1 MDTNMSQLRY
11 KTLIAFIMFGLSACG
26 SNTNQSTQPQPQ
38 QETKPSQ
45 QQGVKQ
51 LDYQTL
57 INGLIS
63 NEVHGIILHV
73 SAPSGTFT
81 SSAGLANLTTQEV
94 LQPSAV
100 YHLASGGKVFTA
112 LLAVQ
117 LHEEGLL
124 DLDLTIDNWLSNDLA
139 SQIQYS
145 DQITL
150 RQLLNHSSGIYNYS
164 DPLREDAYVEF
175 VMANYKSCISNEDL
189 LQFAYGQSGYFK
201 LGKGVKYSNSNYVLI
216 GMIMDSVL
224 GHPNALAMRDKI
236 IDRLALSDTFSVGIE
251 NQGAQLTPGYEKQ
264 EGRFINTGPILTQ
277 VTAASTP
284 VASSVT
290 DVATLMRGIFKDE
303 TWLSQAERE
312 ALLGDA
318 SRVKVSANLDY
329 VLGLW
334 KEEFNGYT
342 VYHHNG
348 GNHGYISNNIYVP
361 ELDVSI
367 VYFLNCG
374 LSEPCINAFNTVE
387 QAVKL
392 HVIATQ

>member
-1 MDTNMSQLRY
+1 MNQL
-11 KTLIAFIMFGLSACG
+11 KQQSLLAVVMLALSACG
-26 SNTNQSTQPQPQ
+26 TSKSNSTDTKPLPD
-38 QETKPSQ
+38 TKPSPQ
-45 QQGVKQ
+45 QAVNPP
-51 LDYQTL
+51 DYQGL

-63 NEVHGIILHV
+63 SEVHGIILHV
-73 SAPSGTFT
+73 SAANGAFT
-81 SSAGLANLTTQEV
+81 GSAGLANLATREV
-94 LQPSAV
+94 LQPDAV
-100 YHLASGGKVFTA
+100 YHLASSGKIFTA
-112 LLAVQ
+112 LLAVR

-124 DLDLTIDNWLSNDLA
+124 DLDLTIDNWLSNEVA

-164 DPLREDAYVEF
+164 DPRSKDAYVEY
-175 VMANYKSCISNEDL
+175 VMANYKNGISNGDL
-189 LQFAYGQSGYFK
+189 LQFAYGQPAYFK
-201 LGKGVKYSNSNYVLI
+201 PGEGVKYSNSNYVLA

-236 IDRLALSDTFSVGIE
+236 IDRLSLSDTFSVGIE
-251 NQGAQLTPGYEKQ
+251 NQVAQITPGYEKQ
-264 EGRFINTGPILTQ
+264 NDAFINTGPILSQ

-290 DVATLMRGIFKDE
+290 EVAKLMRSIFKDD

-312 ALLGDA
+312 ALLGEA
-318 SRVKVSANLDY
+318 SQVKASANLDY

-374 LSEPCINAFNTVE
+374 LSDPCINAFNTIE
-387 QAVKL
+387 QAVKQY
-392 HVIATQ
+392 VIANQ

>member
-1 MDTNMSQLRY
+1 M
-11 KTLIAFIMFGLSACG
+11 
-26 SNTNQSTQPQPQ
+26 
-38 QETKPSQ
+38 
-45 QQGVKQ
+45 
-51 LDYQTL
+51 
-57 INGLIS
+57 
-63 NEVHGIILHV
+63 
-73 SAPSGTFT
+73 
-81 SSAGLANLTTQEV
+81 
-94 LQPSAV
+94 
-100 YHLASGGKVFTA
+100 
-112 LLAVQ
+112 
-117 LHEEGLL
+117 
-124 DLDLTIDNWLSNDLA
+124 
-139 SQIQYS
+139 
-145 DQITL
+145 
-150 RQLLNHSSGIYNYS
+150 
-164 DPLREDAYVEF
+164 
-175 VMANYKSCISNEDL
+175 
-189 LQFAYGQSGYFK
+189 
-201 LGKGVKYSNSNYVLI
+201 
-216 GMIMDSVL
+216 
-224 GHPNALAMRDKI
+224 
-236 IDRLALSDTFSVGIE
+236 
-251 NQGAQLTPGYEKQ
+251 
-264 EGRFINTGPILTQ
+264 TQ

>member
-1 MDTNMSQLRY
+1 MNQLKY
-11 KTLIAFIMFGLSACG
+11 KTVIALIMFGLSACD
-26 SNTNQSTQPQPQ
+26 SNFKQDTFEQAQL
-38 QETKPSQ
+38 ETKQSQ
-45 QQGVKQ
+45 QQGAKQ
-51 LDYQTL
+51 LDYQAL
-57 INGLIS
+57 INSLIS

-73 SAPSGTFT
+73 SSPRDSFT
-81 SSAGLANLTTQEV
+81 ASAGLANLTTLEA
-94 LQPSAV
+94 LQPDAV
-100 YHLASGGKVFTA
+100 YHLASSGKVFTA

-124 DLDLTIDNWLSNDLA
+124 DLDLTIDHWLPHDIT

-145 DQITL
+145 GQITL

-164 DPLREDAYVEF
+164 DPLSEDAYVEF
-175 VMANYKSCISNEDL
+175 VMANYKSGISNEDL
-189 LQFAYGQSGYFK
+189 LQFAYGQPGYFK
-201 LGKGVKYSNSNYVLI
+201 PGGGVKYSNSNYVLA

-251 NQGAQLTPGYEKQ
+251 HSVAQLTPGYEKQ
-264 EGRFINTGPILTQ
+264 AGTFVNTGPILSQ

-290 DVATLMRGIFKDE
+290 DVATVMRSIFKDD

-334 KEEFNGYT
+334 KEEFNGFT
-342 VYHHNG
+342 VFHHNG

-374 LSEPCINAFNTVE
+374 LSEPCINAFNTIE
-387 QAVKL
+387 QQVKQ
-392 HVIATQ
+392 HVIAH

>member
-1 MDTNMSQLRY
+1 MSQLRY

-124 DLDLTIDNWLSNDLA
+124 DLDLTIDNWLSNELA

-175 VMANYKSCISNEDL
+175 VMANYKSGISNEDL

-201 LGKGVKYSNSNYVLI
+201 PGKGVKYSNSNYVLI

-251 NQGAQLTPGYEKQ
+251 IKVHSLRPAMKNK
-264 EGRFINTGPILTQ
+264 
-277 VTAASTP
+277 
-284 VASSVT
+284 
-290 DVATLMRGIFKDE
+290 
-303 TWLSQAERE
+303 
-312 ALLGDA
+312 
-318 SRVKVSANLDY
+318 RVDL
-329 VLGLW
+329 
-334 KEEFNGYT
+334 
-342 VYHHNG
+342 
-348 GNHGYISNNIYVP
+348 
-361 ELDVSI
+361 
-367 VYFLNCG
+367 
-374 LSEPCINAFNTVE
+374 
-387 QAVKL
+387 
-392 HVIATQ
+392 